1 MSLRNRFRRAPE
13 VVDENAYVVQ
23 KSALRDYLISHQWR
37 RDGRC
42 KKWETYKKYLNGVE
56 HRVKFNAHYAT
67 VDSFVRT
74 ADRMGNSE
82 SDRWHNVRRMS
93 YTQFEIVQQV
103 ETFVEG
109 RRAPEPDRERPRK
122 MGRTNPLSTYLPTQ
136 EDLDNE
142 QYLERMG
149 I

>member
-1 MSLRNRFRRAPE
+1 MRNRFRRAPE

-56 HRVKFNAHYAT
+56 HRVKFGIHTAT
-67 VDSFVRT
+67 VDSFVKT
-74 ADRMGNSE
+74 VNRMGNSE
-82 SDRWHNVRRMS
+82 SDRWHNVRRVY
-93 YTQFEIVQQV
+93 YTRV
-103 ETFVEG
+103 ETVEQLEIFTEG
-109 RRAPEPDRERPRK
+109 TNPNPNRER
-122 MGRTNPLSTYLPTQ
+122 MGGVPNPPSTYQPTQ
-136 EDLDNE
+136 DDLENE